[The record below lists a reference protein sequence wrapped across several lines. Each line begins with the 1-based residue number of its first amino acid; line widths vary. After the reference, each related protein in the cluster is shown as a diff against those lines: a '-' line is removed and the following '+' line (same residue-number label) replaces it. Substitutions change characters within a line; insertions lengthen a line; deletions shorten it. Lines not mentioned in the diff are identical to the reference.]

1 MNYWAFHWLSL
12 SFNYLKVRKENPY
25 FGGSITEIWKT
36 GKQFNRPLK
45 IEKSGQAKQ
54 DEIREKKNKPGWH
67 KKGNNY
73 VGTKEVETCS
83 NVSQQPGAVIKS
95 ANMILGCINRC
106 MTYRS
111 HGVICLFWLGIS
123 WALIEELCIF
133 RCFIFIRNSRKIED
147 DLAGGHKNGQRH
159 QMFLLWGKFKPVVI
173 FYLEGRTSEY

>member
-12 SFNYLKVRKENPY
+12 SFDYLKVRKESPY
-25 FGGSITEIWKT
+25 FGGSITEIRKT

-54 DEIREKKNKPGWH
+54 DVCVCVCRGGGNKKPGWH

-73 VGTKEVETCS
+73 AGTKEVETCL

-111 HGVICLFWLGIS
+111 HGVIFLFWLGIS

-133 RCFIFIRNSRKIED
+133 WCSIFIRNSRKIEE

-159 QMFLLWGKFKPVVI
+159 
-173 FYLEGRTSEY
+173 